1 MALIFCSYSSADA
14 GWLGDKLKQAAEN
27 VGDKL
32 IDDASD
38 SAYEGTKDAVTPENN
53 TDSEAPGRY
62 EPEEAEEFEQQDDEA
77 SEYAAEYELEK
88 MGQPSWAESGYAQ
101 KPGKRKKTGPP
112 RTDLHLTADMIMSD
126 PESSPEPFK
135 GKIYLDGARSRSEF
149 DYPGGNTV
157 GVIVTGIDPAD
168 KVYILM
174 HSEKKYMETTV
185 EKQGDAPLSFESG
198 KPCEGFRKAEDL
210 GRTKLNGRSVAKWRC
225 SEPEDQEMYEEA
237 GGDMLL
243 WVDDTLK
250 IPVRFEE
257 GKGKG
262 HWELL
267 NIREG
272 RPAGELFKI
281 PAGYEKL
288 ASDAHVIPAAASLPD
303 QDAKLIKSAGIPLYS
318 KADFVYGNSSVGF
331 RFATSE
337 PVESVRTWYRKRL
350 PSWPVYN
357 EYGGWILY
365 NGKAGLGMGEI
376 MGKPQ
381 VSVQKNDK
389 LPEWHALDK
398 KMTTEIVIMVLQ

>member
-1 MALIFCSYSSADA
+1 MALIFCSYSPADA

-38 SAYEGTKDAVTPENN
+38 SAYEGAKDAVSPENDE
-53 TDSEAPGRY
+53 DSEAAGRY
-62 EPEEAEEFEQQDDEA
+62 DSEGSEEYEQQDDDSA
-77 SEYAAEYELEK
+77 EYGAEYELEK
-88 MGQPSWAESGYAQ
+88 MGQPSWVESGYEQ
-101 KPGKRKKTGPP
+101 KPRKRKKTGPP
-112 RTDLHLTADMIMSD
+112 RTDLHLTADMIISD
-126 PESSPEPFK
+126 PASSPEPFK
-135 GKIYLDGARSRSEF
+135 GKMYLDGARSRSEF
-149 DYPGGNTV
+149 VYPGGNNV

-185 EKQGDAPLSFESG
+185 EKQDDAPLSFESS

-225 SEPEDQEMYEEA
+225 SEPEDPEMYEEA
-237 GGDMLL
+237 EGDLL
-243 WVDDTLK
+243 VWIDDKLK

-257 GKGKG
+257 GKG

-272 RPAGELFKI
+272 KPSGDLFKI

-288 ASDAHVIPAAASLPD
+288 AYDGFVIPAAASLPD

-331 RFATSE
+331 RFASSE
-337 PVESVRTWYRKRL
+337 PVETVKTWYRKQL

-365 NGKAGLGMGEI
+365 NGKAGSGMGEI
-376 MGKPQ
+376 MAKPQ
-381 VSVQKNDK
+381 VSVQENEK
-389 LPEWHALDK
+389 LPEWHDLDK
-398 KMTTEIVIMVLQ
+398 KMTTEIVIMVPQ